1 MVTKHVFWGKYFG
14 KSVFGHFFCPISIF
28 PKNFPSKNLIFWVFK
43 YFNYIISK
51 IYLKRRNLSVQTA
64 SFKYYRG
71 GLVRINIGGR
81 SSVFKVPTTVSECLR
96 GNANRCIASA
106 NTKTE
111 FAYIRRLVLTCEPK
125 FIMLSVNQYV
135 FCVSFRQL

>member
-14 KSVFGHFFCPISIF
+14 KSVFGHFFVQFQFSQNTFQGKNMIS
-28 PKNFPSKNLIFWVFK
+28 WVFK
-43 YFNYIISK
+43 YFNYIITK
-51 IYLKRRNLSVQTA
+51 IYLKRNNLSVQTA

-71 GLVRINIGGR
+71 GLVRINIGGG

-106 NTKTE
+106 NTITE
-111 FAYIRRLVLTCEPK
+111 LAYI
-125 FIMLSVNQYV
+125 
-135 FCVSFRQL
+135 